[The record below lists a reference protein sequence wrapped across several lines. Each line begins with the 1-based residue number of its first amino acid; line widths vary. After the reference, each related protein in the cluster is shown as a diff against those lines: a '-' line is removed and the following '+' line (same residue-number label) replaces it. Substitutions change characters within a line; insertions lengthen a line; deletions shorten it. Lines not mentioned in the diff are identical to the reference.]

1 MKSNCPHGVA
11 TWPWPAATSWAEL
24 MEAEVLPSDGYG
36 AFSALRG
43 VRQKSAVCRSY
54 EVRLEVDRELF
65 PKDVNVST
73 WEGGEESCSNPKGL
87 VSSEMLCGRF
97 VVVV

>member
-1 MKSNCPHGVA
+1 MKSNCPHGAA

-36 AFSALRG
+36 AFGASRG

-65 PKDVNVST
+65 SKEVNVYM
-73 WEGGEESCSNPKGL
+73 GRGRG
-87 VSSEMLCGRF
+87 MLKSKNRS
-97 VVVV
+97 